1 MTATAACHTTEDRQG
16 FCGIFPFCKLK
27 ARPQSITWLWTDRRL
42 GVWKEWDWSY
52 FVPHAALLQQNH
64 SSENSWSRL
73 LTKWKTTQSS
83 DSKQGET
90 NRSILKYTPLC
101 KNKCRI
107 YTAMDISTE
116 PITVV
121 MRKDWDD
128 KCEVVG
134 QDSFASSTG
143 CCIKTVACVCEVL
156 WQATATLTS

>member
-1 MTATAACHTTEDRQG
+1 M
-16 FCGIFPFCKLK
+16 CGKNGTGPILCRMQP
-27 ARPQSITWLWTDRRL
+27 
-42 GVWKEWDWSY
+42 
-52 FVPHAALLQQNH
+52 NH
-64 SSENSWSRL
+64 SSDNGWSSL
-73 LTKWKTTQSS
+73 LTKWKTTRSS

-90 NRSILKYTPLC
+90 NQSVLKARNHLEYTPLC

-116 PITVV
+116 PITAV

-134 QDSFASSTG
+134 QDSFAFSTR

-156 WQATATLTS
+156 